1 MEMQNLRRFGQ
12 RVAEERDN
20 ANRSALAS
28 VMVPKS
34 AEAKAQEAL
43 AWSKVTHRTHGA
55 KALAPV
61 PSAKDVDADAGVLG
75 PTEHVAF
82 LDEAVE
88 ASFSVRMPTTRVA
101 TAAEATKF
109 GVKLKTPLAKVTG
122 LRRRTRKGTVERV
135 LSIGGTEI
143 VISPLDWASV
153 LAVMLGKTGKT
164 VVNAEYSFGRSNS
177 EDVIRIRSLRGDV
190 VVGEISITALNKL
203 I

>member
-1 MEMQNLRRFGQ
+1 
-12 RVAEERDN
+12 
-20 ANRSALAS
+20 
-28 VMVPKS
+28 MVPKS

-55 KALAPV
+55 KAPAPV
-61 PSAKDVDADAGVLG
+61 PSAEDTEDAGVLG
-75 PTEHVAF
+75 PTEHIPF

-101 TAAEATKF
+101 TAAEATRF

-122 LRRRTRKGTVERV
+122 LRRHTRKGTTERV

-164 VVNAEYSFGRSNS
+164 VVNSEYSFGRSNS
-177 EDVIRIRSLRGDV
+177 EDVVRIRSLRGDV